1 MTKFIAFLTPV
12 VFVLLL
18 AGWAS
23 AKDPVPTGRCYRE
36 VDFSTTADGSM
47 MVKSAWH
54 CEKTETKTAKK
65 ESK

>member
-1 MTKFIAFLTPV
+1 MAKFIAFLTPV

-23 AKDPVPTGRCYRE
+23 AKDDCKRE
-36 VDFSTTADGSM
+36 TDISTTKDGSTM
-47 MVKSAWH
+47 IKTAWR

-65 ESK
+65 GSK

>member
-23 AKDPVPTGRCYRE
+23 AEETRPLGRCYRE

-47 MVKSAWH
+47 MIKSAWR
-54 CEKTETKTAKK
+54 CEKTEKASKK
-65 ESK
+65 GSK